1 MSRTMHFI
9 LLASLL
15 IVIGCASRGEIVAF
29 QEDMRY
35 LRHGLGQIQLGQ
47 QDQDSLLVGRV
58 EVLKERLLETE
69 VVLRRLK
76 ADQQQG
82 MDELRGLIE
91 ELRLTLEESG
101 TYNRR
106 LQQKMDEL
114 NLILARQGLR
124 QERDSLAGADPEWL
138 YNQAN
143 LDRMRGL
150 PDLARSGFREYLAR
164 FPEASMSG
172 WSSYWIADT
181 WLSEQQMDSAFVQYE
196 NFLLI
201 HPTHEKA
208 ASARLHRARIL
219 AAQGRPD
226 DARQELDALIS
237 LYPDSHEALLAGEQL
252 KELQTEAGDSGKG
265 NQKDN

>member
-1 MSRTMHFI
+1 MSRRLNLI
-9 LLASLL
+9 LITSML
-15 IVIGCASRGEIVAF
+15 IVMGCASRGEIVAF

-35 LRHGLGQIQLGQ
+35 LRYGMSRVQAGQSL
-47 QDQDSLLVGRV
+47 QDSLLIGRV
-58 EVLKERLLETE
+58 DVLKSRLLETE
-69 VVLRRLK
+69 TVLRRLR

-82 MDELRGLIE
+82 TEDLRGLIE

-196 NFLLI
+196 NFLLF

-219 AAQGRPD
+219 AAQGKPEE
-226 DARQELDALIS
+226 ARHELDSLIS
-237 LYPDSHEALLAGEQL
+237 LYPNSHEAMLAGEQL
-252 KELQTEAGDSGKG
+252 KELQSESGDTSNG
-265 NQKDN
+265 NQEAN